1 MFSLGTRSR
10 GMLVAGAL
18 LAFAAAYATTPI
30 VARSA
35 AAPLVP
41 VPSLAP
47 SSPLATPLALVIPR
61 RDPFSREPGAAAA
74 PSRSPALSG
83 LPAIPALIGALPP
96 NPSAVALIPPPAVRV
111 TAIVSGSRPYAL
123 VDENG
128 SARIVAAG
136 DSLGGQQIKAIRPE
150 GIRLAHGALLPIA
163 PAPSDAPRTA
173 LPALPLPPSFA
184 HSSPLPGS
192 PS

>member
-1 MFSLGTRSR
+1 MFSLSTRSR
-10 GMLVAGAL
+10 GALVAGAL

-35 AAPLVP
+35 AAPLIP

-47 SSPLATPLALVIPR
+47 ASPLATPLALVLPR
-61 RDPFSREPGAAAA
+61 RDPFAGESRGSDASP
-74 PSRSPALSG
+74 SPALSG

-96 NPSAVALIPPPAVRV
+96 NPGAAGLPPPAVRV

-128 SARIVAAG
+128 TTRIVAAG
-136 DSLGGQQIKAIRPE
+136 DRLDGEPIKAIGQD
-150 GIRLAHGALLPIA
+150 GIRLAHGALLPIV
-163 PAPSDAPRTA
+163 PATGEGVHTA
-173 LPALPLPPSFA
+173 LPALAQPRSFTY
-184 HSSPLPGS
+184 SSPHPGS